1 MKKTKI
7 IATIEARLGS
17 NRLPNKVLK
26 KIGKKSILEIIIERL
41 KKSKL
46 IDQIVIATTKNIED
60 DRICHLAKSKKVSCY
75 RGSEFDVLDR
85 IANAISNYKGD
96 LIVQLKDRNIVA
108 PFDGVL
114 GYRGITGDILGSDN
128 SIIITLDDNSILYSD
143 IKIPETF
150 ASFIKKDLPVKIKF
164 SGMKNKVYDGKIY
177 AVSSRINA
185 ETRSLLTRVI
195 IQNENSELIPG
206 SLLEINVNYNER
218 NSLGIP
224 DTSMMVEGSKYFVYK
239 VSEDNIANKIEIE
252 IGIRNNGFIEIVSGL
267 DEGEIIIKD
276 LNTTFKD
283 SVIISLND
291 TQLIIDNNKLKF
303 AGYVSLDFIDVN
315 NFYAH
320 YQINRNYRK
329 NIKKINF
336 GFLLNL
342 DDKFVEIDN
351 LKVNGNIN
359 QTLEVFLNNFNS
371 NREDIFNRII
381 LRNSIKNF
389 LKNF

>member
-1 MKKTKI
+1 MKRSTKI
-7 IATIEARLGS
+7 TSAIIAFFL
-17 NRLPNKVLK
+17 
-26 KIGKKSILEIIIERL
+26 IIT
-41 KKSKL
+41 
-46 IDQIVIATTKNIED
+46 IVIVGRTMIGNHFAKKFSKRPPPGIIVKEVSYKDFSEKIESYGTAVSKRTESFRIKKD
-60 DRICHLAKSKKVSCY
+60 DLTGELTLKDNVK
-75 RGSEFDVLDR
+75 
-85 IANAISNYKGD
+85 KGD

-150 ASFIKKDLPVKIKF
+150 ASFIKKDLPVKVKF

-206 SLLEINVNYNER
+206 SLLEIDVNYNER

-267 DEGEIIIKD
+267 DEGEIVVAEGLKKVRPRGKIKP
-276 LNTTFKD
+276 
-283 SVIISLND
+283 
-291 TQLIIDNNKLKF
+291 
-303 AGYVSLDFIDVN
+303 
-315 NFYAH
+315 
-320 YQINRNYRK
+320 
-329 NIKKINF
+329 IKK
-336 GFLLNL
+336 
-342 DDKFVEIDN
+342 
-351 LKVNGNIN
+351 
-359 QTLEVFLNNFNS
+359 
-371 NREDIFNRII
+371 
-381 LRNSIKNF
+381 
-389 LKNF
+389 

>member
-1 MKKTKI
+1 MKRSTKI
-7 IATIEARLGS
+7 TSAIIAFFL
-17 NRLPNKVLK
+17 
-26 KIGKKSILEIIIERL
+26 IIT
-41 KKSKL
+41 
-46 IDQIVIATTKNIED
+46 IVIVGRTMIGNHFAKKFSKRPPPGIIVKEVSYKDFSEKIESYGTAVSKRTESFRIKKD
-60 DRICHLAKSKKVSCY
+60 DLT
-75 RGSEFDVLDR
+75 SELTLKDNVK
-85 IANAISNYKGD
+85 KGD

-150 ASFIKKDLPVKIKF
+150 ASFIKKDLPVKVKF

-206 SLLEINVNYNER
+206 SLLEINVNYNKR

-267 DEGEIIIKD
+267 DEGEIIVAEGLKKVRPKGEIKP
-276 LNTTFKD
+276 
-283 SVIISLND
+283 
-291 TQLIIDNNKLKF
+291 
-303 AGYVSLDFIDVN
+303 
-315 NFYAH
+315 
-320 YQINRNYRK
+320 
-329 NIKKINF
+329 IKK
-336 GFLLNL
+336 
-342 DDKFVEIDN
+342 
-351 LKVNGNIN
+351 
-359 QTLEVFLNNFNS
+359 
-371 NREDIFNRII
+371 
-381 LRNSIKNF
+381 
-389 LKNF
+389 